1 MIEAIIAATPISNA
15 IDKFL
20 FVVSLDVKPA
30 TVTSY
35 ALCLRPLRTL
45 DKSIG
50 EITTDDLR
58 LVYARLRDRASRY
71 ADHPLR
77 PPVKEGLSIY
87 SLHKHVR
94 VWKRFFHWL
103 VDEGIISRDPS
114 RKIRRPRLPKDPPKD
129 MQPDDLERLL
139 RAAEAESAR

>member
-1 MIEAIIAATPISNA
+1 MIEVIVAATPVSEA

-20 FVVSLDVKPA
+20 LVIALDVKPA
-30 TVTSY
+30 TIKSY
-35 ALCLRPLRTL
+35 ALCLRSLRAL
-45 DKSIG
+45 DKPIG

-103 VDEGIISRDPS
+103 RGGGIFHRGS
-114 RKIRRPRLPKDPPKD
+114 
-129 MQPDDLERLL
+129 
-139 RAAEAESAR
+139 